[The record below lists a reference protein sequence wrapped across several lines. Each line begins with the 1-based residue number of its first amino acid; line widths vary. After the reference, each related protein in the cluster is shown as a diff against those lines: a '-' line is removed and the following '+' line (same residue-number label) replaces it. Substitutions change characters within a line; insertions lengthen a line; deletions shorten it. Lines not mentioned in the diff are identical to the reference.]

1 MCKVASG
8 IDSQVLGEQEIFG
21 QFKTALRNAKEY
33 KIIGNKL
40 SYFADKVIEI
50 AKKARTDTEIGLNSL
65 SVSGLAMKLIKN
77 IFEAPENQNILVIGA
92 GSLSKSVIENLYDKG
107 IRNIKLVN
115 RTVKKINLGKN
126 FEILSS
132 SLDSLHDQLEL
143 ADIVISSSI
152 TEVPLIGKGAIENAL
167 KFRKNKPILLIDLGV
182 PRNIEDEIRGIEQA
196 YLYSIDDIE
205 KITQENFG
213 QRSIEAEKAMNI
225 IALESKSKLEAFSE
239 KSSKDLA
246 SLQLDQFLNS
256 LSSHEIQQFKTNGN
270 YSNLVD
276 SIKSMNIANK
286 NLNDFQ
292 DLKNL
297 DDHVI
302 KSMIKGFLVM
312 HDSMLKKLEQLQNR
326 INEIQDLLLDSKTIE
341 DIDKYT
347 LLNKEF
353 SELKPIVEKF
363 DEYNNVLKSIKDAN
377 EIIESGDDDLKVLA
391 EDDLKSYQDIPEKL
405 EQELKFMLLPK
416 DSADDGSAYLEIR
429 SGAGGDEASIFAG
442 DLFRMYSRLSER
454 QGWDLEVI
462 DIKPSEQGG
471 LKEVVAKLN
480 GKSVF
485 KVLKFE
491 SGVHRV
497 QRVPETESQGRV
509 HTSTCTVA
517 VLPEVEEVQDINIDK
532 NDLRVDTF
540 RASGAGGQ
548 HVNKT
553 DSAVR
558 LTHIPTGLVVECQ
571 DGRSQH
577 KNKEK
582 ALSLLAAK
590 LKQQEID
597 NQQESIASERK
608 ILVGTGDRSEKI
620 RTYNFPQGR
629 MTDHRIKLTQHNL
642 DQIMDG
648 DIKEICDALLA
659 ENQLAMLSQLES
671 E

>member
-1 MCKVASG
+1 
-8 IDSQVLGEQEIFG
+8 
-21 QFKTALRNAKEY
+21 
-33 KIIGNKL
+33 
-40 SYFADKVIEI
+40 
-50 AKKARTDTEIGLNSL
+50 
-65 SVSGLAMKLIKN
+65 
-77 IFEAPENQNILVIGA
+77 
-92 GSLSKSVIENLYDKG
+92 
-107 IRNIKLVN
+107 
-115 RTVKKINLGKN
+115 
-126 FEILSS
+126 
-132 SLDSLHDQLEL
+132 
-143 ADIVISSSI
+143 
-152 TEVPLIGKGAIENAL
+152 
-167 KFRKNKPILLIDLGV
+167 
-182 PRNIEDEIRGIEQA
+182 
-196 YLYSIDDIE
+196 
-205 KITQENFG
+205 
-213 QRSIEAEKAMNI
+213 
-225 IALESKSKLEAFSE
+225 
-239 KSSKDLA
+239 
-246 SLQLDQFLNS
+246 
-256 LSSHEIQQFKTNGN
+256 
-270 YSNLVD
+270 
-276 SIKSMNIANK
+276 
-286 NLNDFQ
+286 
-292 DLKNL
+292 
-297 DDHVI
+297 
-302 KSMIKGFLVM
+302 M
-312 HDSMLKKLEQLQNR
+312 HDSMLKKLDQLQNR
-326 INEIQDLLLDSKTIE
+326 ISEIESLLVDSETVK

-347 LLNKEF
+347 QLNKEF

-363 DEYNNVLKSIKDAN
+363 HEYNEVIESIKDAN
-377 EIIESGDDDLKVLA
+377 EILNSDDEDLKILA
-391 EDDLKSYQDIPEKL
+391 EDDLKKFSDKPEIL
-405 EQELKFMLLPK
+405 EQELKLMLLPK

-429 SGAGGDEASIFAG
+429 AGAGGDEASIFAG
-442 DLFRMYSRLSER
+442 DLFRMYSRLVER
-454 QGWDLEVI
+454 EGWNLEII

-497 QRVPETESQGRV
+497 QRVPETESQGRI

-517 VLPEVEEVQDINIDK
+517 ILPEVEEVKDINIDK

-590 LKQQEID
+590 LKQQEIES
-597 NQQESIASERK
+597 QQESIASERK

-648 DIKEICDALLA
+648 DIKTICDALLA

>member
-1 MCKVASG
+1 MHNSM
-8 IDSQVLGEQEIFG
+8 L
-21 QFKTALRNAKEY
+21 
-33 KIIGNKL
+33 NKL
-40 SYFADKVIEI
+40 
-50 AKKARTDTEIGLNSL
+50 
-65 SVSGLAMKLIKN
+65 
-77 IFEAPENQNILVIGA
+77 
-92 GSLSKSVIENLYDKG
+92 
-107 IRNIKLVN
+107 
-115 RTVKKINLGKN
+115 
-126 FEILSS
+126 
-132 SLDSLHDQLEL
+132 DQL
-143 ADIVISSSI
+143 
-152 TEVPLIGKGAIENAL
+152 KKRIEE
-167 KFRKNKPILLIDLGV
+167 
-182 PRNIEDEIRGIEQA
+182 IE
-196 YLYSIDDIE
+196 
-205 KITQENFG
+205 
-213 QRSIEAEKAMNI
+213 
-225 IALESKSKLEAFSE
+225 
-239 KSSKDLA
+239 
-246 SLQLDQFLNS
+246 SL
-256 LSSHEIQQFKTNGN
+256 
-270 YSNLVD
+270 LVD
-276 SIKSMNIANK
+276 SETVK
-286 NLNDFQ
+286 
-292 DLKNL
+292 
-297 DDHVI
+297 
-302 KSMIKGFLVM
+302 
-312 HDSMLKKLEQLQNR
+312 
-326 INEIQDLLLDSKTIE
+326 

-353 SELKPIVEKF
+353 AELKPIVEKF
-363 DEYNNVLKSIKDAN
+363 EEYNQVIKSISEAN
-377 EIIESGDDDLKVLA
+377 DIIESGDN
-391 EDDLKSYQDIPEKL
+391 DLKSLAEEEIKKAEGKPEKF
-405 EQELKFMLLPK
+405 EKELKLMLLPK

-429 SGAGGDEASIFAG
+429 AGAGGDEASIFAG

-454 QGWDLEVI
+454 EGWNMEVI
-462 DIKPSEQGG
+462 DIKQSEQGG
-471 LKEVVAKLN
+471 IKEVVAKLN

-497 QRVPETESQGRV
+497 QRVPETESQGRI

-517 VLPEVEEVQDINIDK
+517 ILPEVEEVQDINIDK

-558 LTHIPTGLVVECQ
+558 LTHIPSGIVVECQ

-590 LKQQEID
+590 LKQREID
-597 NQQESIASERK
+597 NQQETIASERK

-648 DIKEICDALLA
+648 DIKSICDALLA

>member
-1 MCKVASG
+1 MHNSM
-8 IDSQVLGEQEIFG
+8 L
-21 QFKTALRNAKEY
+21 
-33 KIIGNKL
+33 NKL
-40 SYFADKVIEI
+40 
-50 AKKARTDTEIGLNSL
+50 
-65 SVSGLAMKLIKN
+65 
-77 IFEAPENQNILVIGA
+77 
-92 GSLSKSVIENLYDKG
+92 
-107 IRNIKLVN
+107 
-115 RTVKKINLGKN
+115 
-126 FEILSS
+126 
-132 SLDSLHDQLEL
+132 DQLQ
-143 ADIVISSSI
+143 
-152 TEVPLIGKGAIENAL
+152 KRIEE
-167 KFRKNKPILLIDLGV
+167 
-182 PRNIEDEIRGIEQA
+182 IE
-196 YLYSIDDIE
+196 
-205 KITQENFG
+205 
-213 QRSIEAEKAMNI
+213 
-225 IALESKSKLEAFSE
+225 
-239 KSSKDLA
+239 
-246 SLQLDQFLNS
+246 SL
-256 LSSHEIQQFKTNGN
+256 
-270 YSNLVD
+270 LVD
-276 SIKSMNIANK
+276 SETVK
-286 NLNDFQ
+286 
-292 DLKNL
+292 
-297 DDHVI
+297 
-302 KSMIKGFLVM
+302 
-312 HDSMLKKLEQLQNR
+312 
-326 INEIQDLLLDSKTIE
+326 

-353 SELKPIVEKF
+353 AELKPIVEKF
-363 DEYNNVLKSIKDAN
+363 EEYNQVIKSISEAN
-377 EIIESGDDDLKVLA
+377 EIIESGDNDLKPLA
-391 EDDLKSYQDIPEKL
+391 EEEIKKAEDKPEKF
-405 EQELKFMLLPK
+405 EKELKLMLLPK

-429 SGAGGDEASIFAG
+429 AGAGGDEASIFAG

-454 QGWDLEVI
+454 EGWNMEVI
-462 DIKPSEQGG
+462 DIKQSEQGG
-471 LKEVVAKLN
+471 IKEVVAKLN

-497 QRVPETESQGRV
+497 QRVPETESQGRI

-517 VLPEVEEVQDINIDK
+517 ILPEVEEVQDINIDK

-558 LTHIPTGLVVECQ
+558 LTHIPSGIVVECQ

-597 NQQESIASERK
+597 NQQETIASERK

-648 DIKEICDALLA
+648 DIKSICDALLA

>member
-1 MCKVASG
+1 MHNSM
-8 IDSQVLGEQEIFG
+8 L
-21 QFKTALRNAKEY
+21 
-33 KIIGNKL
+33 NKL
-40 SYFADKVIEI
+40 D
-50 AKKARTDTEIGLNSL
+50 
-65 SVSGLAMKLIKN
+65 
-77 IFEAPENQNILVIGA
+77 
-92 GSLSKSVIENLYDKG
+92 
-107 IRNIKLVN
+107 
-115 RTVKKINLGKN
+115 
-126 FEILSS
+126 
-132 SLDSLHDQLEL
+132 
-143 ADIVISSSI
+143 
-152 TEVPLIGKGAIENAL
+152 
-167 KFRKNKPILLIDLGV
+167 
-182 PRNIEDEIRGIEQA
+182 
-196 YLYSIDDIE
+196 
-205 KITQENFG
+205 
-213 QRSIEAEKAMNI
+213 
-225 IALESKSKLEAFSE
+225 
-239 KSSKDLA
+239 
-246 SLQLDQFLNS
+246 
-256 LSSHEIQQFKTNGN
+256 
-270 YSNLVD
+270 
-276 SIKSMNIANK
+276 
-286 NLNDFQ
+286 
-292 DLKNL
+292 
-297 DDHVI
+297 
-302 KSMIKGFLVM
+302 
-312 HDSMLKKLEQLQNR
+312 QLQNR
-326 INEIQDLLLDSKTIE
+326 INEIESLLVDSETVKDIE
-341 DIDKYT
+341 KYT

-353 SELKPIVEKF
+353 AELKPIVEKF
-363 DEYNNVLKSIKDAN
+363 EEYNQVMKSISDAN
-377 EIIESGDDDLKVLA
+377 EIIELGDKDLKTLA
-391 EDDLKSYQDIPEKL
+391 EEEIKKAEDKPEKL
-405 EQELKFMLLPK
+405 EKELKLMLLPK

-429 SGAGGDEASIFAG
+429 AGAGGDEAGIFAG

-454 QGWDLEVI
+454 EGWNMEVI
-462 DIKPSEQGG
+462 DIKQSEQGG
-471 LKEVVAKLN
+471 LKEVVAKLE

-497 QRVPETESQGRV
+497 QRVPETESQGRI

-517 VLPEVEEVQDINIDK
+517 ILPEVEEVQDINIDK

-558 LTHIPTGLVVECQ
+558 LTHIPSGIVVECQ

-597 NQQESIASERK
+597 TQQESIASERK

-648 DIKEICDALLA
+648 DIKTICDALLA

>member
-1 MCKVASG
+1 
-8 IDSQVLGEQEIFG
+8 
-21 QFKTALRNAKEY
+21 
-33 KIIGNKL
+33 
-40 SYFADKVIEI
+40 
-50 AKKARTDTEIGLNSL
+50 
-65 SVSGLAMKLIKN
+65 
-77 IFEAPENQNILVIGA
+77 
-92 GSLSKSVIENLYDKG
+92 
-107 IRNIKLVN
+107 
-115 RTVKKINLGKN
+115 
-126 FEILSS
+126 
-132 SLDSLHDQLEL
+132 
-143 ADIVISSSI
+143 
-152 TEVPLIGKGAIENAL
+152 
-167 KFRKNKPILLIDLGV
+167 
-182 PRNIEDEIRGIEQA
+182 
-196 YLYSIDDIE
+196 
-205 KITQENFG
+205 
-213 QRSIEAEKAMNI
+213 
-225 IALESKSKLEAFSE
+225 
-239 KSSKDLA
+239 
-246 SLQLDQFLNS
+246 
-256 LSSHEIQQFKTNGN
+256 
-270 YSNLVD
+270 
-276 SIKSMNIANK
+276 
-286 NLNDFQ
+286 
-292 DLKNL
+292 
-297 DDHVI
+297 
-302 KSMIKGFLVM
+302 M
-312 HDSMLKKLEQLQNR
+312 HDSMFKKLDQLENR
-326 INEIQDLLLDSKTIE
+326 INEIQDLLLDSETVKDIE
-341 DIDKYT
+341 KYT

-353 SELKPIVEKF
+353 SDLKPIVDKF
-363 DEYNNVLKSIKDAN
+363 NEYNQITKSIEDAN
-377 EIIESGDDDLKVLA
+377 EIINSGDKDLKILA
-391 EDDLKSYQDIPEKL
+391 EEELKESINKPEEL
-405 EQELKFMLLPK
+405 EQELKLMLLPK
-416 DSADDGSAYLEIR
+416 DSADAGSAFLEIR

-442 DLFRMYSRLSER
+442 DLFRMYTRLSER
-454 QGWDLEVI
+454 EGWSLEVI

-480 GKSVF
+480 GKGVF

-558 LTHIPTGLVVECQ
+558 LTHIPSGLVVECQ

-597 NQQESIASERK
+597 NQQETIASERK
-608 ILVGTGDRSEKI
+608 VLVGTGDRSEKI

-648 DIKEICDALLA
+648 DIKTICDALLA

>member
-1 MCKVASG
+1 MHNSM
-8 IDSQVLGEQEIFG
+8 L
-21 QFKTALRNAKEY
+21 
-33 KIIGNKL
+33 NKL
-40 SYFADKVIEI
+40 DQLQKRIE
-50 AKKARTDTEIGLNSL
+50 EIESL
-65 SVSGLAMKLIKN
+65 
-77 IFEAPENQNILVIGA
+77 LVD
-92 GSLSKSVIENLYDKG
+92 SE
-107 IRNIKLVN
+107 
-115 RTVKKINLGKN
+115 TVK
-126 FEILSS
+126 
-132 SLDSLHDQLEL
+132 
-143 ADIVISSSI
+143 
-152 TEVPLIGKGAIENAL
+152 
-167 KFRKNKPILLIDLGV
+167 
-182 PRNIEDEIRGIEQA
+182 
-196 YLYSIDDIE
+196 DIE
-205 KITQENFG
+205 KY
-213 QRSIEAEKAMNI
+213 K
-225 IALESKSKLEAFSE
+225 
-239 KSSKDLA
+239 
-246 SLQLDQFLNS
+246 
-256 LSSHEIQQFKTNGN
+256 
-270 YSNLVD
+270 
-276 SIKSMNIANK
+276 
-286 NLNDFQ
+286 
-292 DLKNL
+292 
-297 DDHVI
+297 
-302 KSMIKGFLVM
+302 
-312 HDSMLKKLEQLQNR
+312 
-326 INEIQDLLLDSKTIE
+326 
-341 DIDKYT
+341 

-353 SELKPIVEKF
+353 AELKPIVEKF
-363 DEYNNVLKSIKDAN
+363 EEYNQVIKNISEAN
-377 EIIESGDDDLKVLA
+377 EIIESGDKDLKALA
-391 EDDLKSYQDIPEKL
+391 EEEIKKAGDKPEKF
-405 EQELKFMLLPK
+405 EKELKLMLLPK

-429 SGAGGDEASIFAG
+429 AGAGGDEASIFAG

-454 QGWDLEVI
+454 EGWDMEII
-462 DIKPSEQGG
+462 DIKQSEQGG
-471 LKEVVAKLN
+471 IKEVVAKLN

-497 QRVPETESQGRV
+497 QRVPETESQGRI

-517 VLPEVEEVQDINIDK
+517 ILPEVEEVQDINIDK

-558 LTHIPTGLVVECQ
+558 LTHTPSGIVVECQ

-648 DIKEICDALLA
+648 DIKTICDALLA

>member
-1 MCKVASG
+1 
-8 IDSQVLGEQEIFG
+8 
-21 QFKTALRNAKEY
+21 
-33 KIIGNKL
+33 
-40 SYFADKVIEI
+40 
-50 AKKARTDTEIGLNSL
+50 
-65 SVSGLAMKLIKN
+65 
-77 IFEAPENQNILVIGA
+77 
-92 GSLSKSVIENLYDKG
+92 
-107 IRNIKLVN
+107 
-115 RTVKKINLGKN
+115 
-126 FEILSS
+126 
-132 SLDSLHDQLEL
+132 
-143 ADIVISSSI
+143 
-152 TEVPLIGKGAIENAL
+152 
-167 KFRKNKPILLIDLGV
+167 
-182 PRNIEDEIRGIEQA
+182 
-196 YLYSIDDIE
+196 
-205 KITQENFG
+205 
-213 QRSIEAEKAMNI
+213 
-225 IALESKSKLEAFSE
+225 
-239 KSSKDLA
+239 
-246 SLQLDQFLNS
+246 
-256 LSSHEIQQFKTNGN
+256 
-270 YSNLVD
+270 
-276 SIKSMNIANK
+276 
-286 NLNDFQ
+286 
-292 DLKNL
+292 
-297 DDHVI
+297 
-302 KSMIKGFLVM
+302 M
-312 HDSMLKKLEQLQNR
+312 HDSMFKKLDQLENR
-326 INEIQDLLLDSKTIE
+326 INEIQDLLLDSETVKDIE
-341 DIDKYT
+341 KNT

-353 SELKPIVEKF
+353 SDLKPIVDKF
-363 DEYNNVLKSIKDAN
+363 NEYNQITKSIEDAN
-377 EIIESGDDDLKVLA
+377 EIINSDDKDLKILA
-391 EDDLKSYQDIPEKL
+391 EEELKESINKPEEL
-405 EQELKFMLLPK
+405 EQELKLMLLPK
-416 DSADDGSAYLEIR
+416 DSADAGSAFLEIR

-442 DLFRMYSRLSER
+442 DLFRMYTRLSER
-454 QGWDLEVI
+454 EGWSLEVI

-480 GKSVF
+480 GKGVY

-558 LTHIPTGLVVECQ
+558 LTHIPSGLVVECQ

-597 NQQESIASERK
+597 NQQETIASERK

-648 DIKEICDALLA
+648 DIKAICDALLA

>member
-1 MCKVASG
+1 
-8 IDSQVLGEQEIFG
+8 
-21 QFKTALRNAKEY
+21 
-33 KIIGNKL
+33 
-40 SYFADKVIEI
+40 
-50 AKKARTDTEIGLNSL
+50 
-65 SVSGLAMKLIKN
+65 
-77 IFEAPENQNILVIGA
+77 
-92 GSLSKSVIENLYDKG
+92 
-107 IRNIKLVN
+107 
-115 RTVKKINLGKN
+115 
-126 FEILSS
+126 
-132 SLDSLHDQLEL
+132 
-143 ADIVISSSI
+143 
-152 TEVPLIGKGAIENAL
+152 
-167 KFRKNKPILLIDLGV
+167 
-182 PRNIEDEIRGIEQA
+182 
-196 YLYSIDDIE
+196 
-205 KITQENFG
+205 
-213 QRSIEAEKAMNI
+213 
-225 IALESKSKLEAFSE
+225 
-239 KSSKDLA
+239 
-246 SLQLDQFLNS
+246 
-256 LSSHEIQQFKTNGN
+256 
-270 YSNLVD
+270 
-276 SIKSMNIANK
+276 
-286 NLNDFQ
+286 
-292 DLKNL
+292 
-297 DDHVI
+297 
-302 KSMIKGFLVM
+302 M
-312 HDSMLKKLEQLQNR
+312 HDSMFKKLDQLENR
-326 INEIQDLLLDSKTIE
+326 INKIQDLLLDSETVKDIE
-341 DIDKYT
+341 KYT

-353 SELKPIVEKF
+353 SDLKPIVDKF
-363 DEYNNVLKSIKDAN
+363 NEYNQITKSIEDAN
-377 EIIESGDDDLKVLA
+377 EIINSGDKDLKILA
-391 EDDLKSYQDIPEKL
+391 EEELKESINKPEEL
-405 EQELKFMLLPK
+405 EQELKLMLLPK
-416 DSADDGSAYLEIR
+416 DSADAGSAFLEIR

-442 DLFRMYSRLSER
+442 DLFRMYTRLSER
-454 QGWDLEVI
+454 EGWSLEVI

-480 GKSVF
+480 GKGVF
-485 KVLKFE
+485 RVLKFE

-558 LTHIPTGLVVECQ
+558 LTHIPSGLVVECQ

-597 NQQESIASERK
+597 NQQETIASERK

-648 DIKEICDALLA
+648 DIKTICDALLA